1 MLNLKRA
8 KDHLNIENEFTD
20 DDEYIQSLINVSYD
34 VVNKHINNSI
44 EDVVNEN
51 GDIPTPL
58 EHAMLLM
65 IGNLYQNREIASFAN
80 ATRLPYNYEYLLNF
94 YKNYYN

>member
-8 KDHLNIENEFTD
+8 KEHLNIEEDFTD

-34 VVNKHINNSI
+34 VVNKHINNPI
-44 EDVVNEN
+44 EEVVNEN
-51 GDIPTPL
+51 GDIPSPL

>member
-1 MLNLKRA
+1 MINLKRA
-8 KDHLNIENEFTD
+8 KEHLNIEEEFKD

-34 VVNKHINNSI
+34 VVNKHINHSI
-44 EDVVNEN
+44 DDAIDEN
-51 GDIPTPL
+51 GNIPTPL
-58 EHAMLLM
+58 QHAILLM

-80 ATRLPYNYEYLLNF
+80 ATKLPYNYEYLLNF

>member
-1 MLNLKRA
+1 MINLKRA
-8 KDHLNIENEFTD
+8 KEHLNIEEEFTD

-34 VVNKHINNSI
+34 VVNKHINTSI
-44 EDVVNEN
+44 DEIIDEN
-51 GDIPTPL
+51 GIIPTPL
-58 EHAMLLM
+58 QHAMLLM

-80 ATRLPYNYEYLLNF
+80 ATKLPYNYEYLLNF